1 MFARSQGAR
10 RILRANTVRPYGKD
24 VALININ
31 FVNKNGVIFEF
42 EKQGIKLVING
53 ALEIQTLDINK
64 FLIDPEDKETLQD
77 LVMLT
82 MNQAIEEILKK
93 KKEINDSFTKGMF

>member
-1 MFARSQGAR
+1 MDINKLMQQ
-10 RILRANTVRPYGKD
+10 ANKMKAEMD
-24 VALININ
+24 KKEKE
-31 FVNKNGVIFEF
+31 FESKIFEF
-42 EKQGIKLVING
+42 EKQGIKLVVNG

-64 FLIDPEDKETLQD
+64 FLIDPEDKETLPD

-82 MNQAIEEILKK
+82 FNQPIEEILKK